1 MSLTCETRRAG
12 SATGLGN
19 AVCLAAN
26 NPQLNLQK
34 QSSQEANGAFR
45 QFQEVRVSAADL
57 FPARPRLRLVER
69 GPPRPRR
76 LEVTIG
82 IRDRREPFGRA
93 GPFRLLGRDLDE
105 LIAIV
110 ERMEARR

>member
-1 MSLTCETRRAG
+1 MPHTCEPAGRRGGAVD
-12 SATGLGN
+12 

-26 NPQLNLQK
+26 NAQLDLQK
-34 QSSQEANGAFR
+34 KSSQEANGAL
-45 QFQEVRVSAADL
+45 FQEARSAAAGL
-57 FPARPRLRLVER
+57 FLACPRLRLVER
-69 GPPRPRR
+69 VPPRPRR

-93 GPFRLLGRDLDE
+93 GPFRLLERDLDE
-105 LIAIV
+105 WIAIV